1 MDIDDNYTMS
11 VDYGTTTTNADETA
25 WATYTSDGELV
36 FNYYPVQ
43 PINNIELNIVI
54 GEDEED
60 GRLRPPI
67 DLGDALDRLE
77 D

>member
-1 MDIDDNYTMS
+1 MYST
-11 VDYGTTTTNADETA
+11 DYGSTDGNDNLAWVTTTTTA
-25 WATYTSDGELV
+25 EGYI
-36 FNYYPVQ
+36 Y
-43 PINNIELNIVI
+43 INPPHPMDNIELNIVI
-54 GEDEED
+54 GEDGEG